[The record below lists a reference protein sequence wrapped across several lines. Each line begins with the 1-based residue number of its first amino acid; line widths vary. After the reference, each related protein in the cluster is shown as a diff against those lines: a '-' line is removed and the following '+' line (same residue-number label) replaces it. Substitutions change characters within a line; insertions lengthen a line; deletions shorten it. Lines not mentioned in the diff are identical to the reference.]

1 MTQHKRNT
9 VETLLANGVSQH
21 EIHRKTGID
30 RKTIRK
36 IGRER
41 VAPPANSSMATGSGE
56 ACGQIPPPR
65 PPAPTASGSAA
76 ARSACEPYRDW
87 IEAQIRLG
95 RNAMAIYQDLVD
107 QYGFASRYNSVKR
120 CCRSLRQTEPAQ
132 FDRLEFL
139 PGEEAQVDYGEGAL
153 TLYNGRYRRPR
164 LFVMT
169 LRHSRRSFRKVVWNS
184 STETW
189 ARLHEEAFRY
199 FGGCVQYVVLDN
211 LKEGVIKPDIFEP
224 ELNRVYAEMLKHYGV
239 VADAARV
246 RDPNRKG
253 TVESAIQ
260 HTQTTALKGRRFDS
274 IEAQNQFLAH
284 WETNWAAKRIHG
296 RAKRQ
301 VEEMFQEER
310 AHLKPLPVE
319 SFRYFTEC
327 VRTVQDDTT
336 VQVDGAW
343 YAARPAGIGTQVL
356 VRCFRHEIE
365 LHHLQTLVLIRRHTR
380 IAKGAVELPDAE
392 RVFNPSRQT
401 RTLLARASD
410 VGPHTAAVCQ
420 RLFDQQGRLAHR
432 RLWGIVGLA
441 KRYPAWI
448 LEQAC
453 AEVASQAVPSYK
465 VIRTLADQFL
475 AKMAERL
482 DPRQADSALE
492 VLALTQTHELIRDV
506 SEYGAFFQRAS
517 TQADA
522 AGDLPPLPGHQAQG
536 EMLPR
541 RSESF
546 PFYSATGVVYDHEH
560 AGNRTHLET
569 PALVRGARHAGDA
582 HSGIAGGQPELP
594 GNLLD
599 DLAG

>member
-1 MTQHKRNT
+1 VNVLTQQKRST
-9 VETLLANGVSQH
+9 VITLLENGVSQH

-36 IGRER
+36 IARGMLL
-41 VAPPANSSMATGSGE
+41 PANFPMATGSGVAGE
-56 ACGQIPPPR
+56 QIPPPR
-65 PPAPTASGSAA
+65 PPAPTAGGSPVV
-76 ARSACEPYRDW
+76 RSACEPHREW

-107 QYGFASRYNSVKR
+107 QHGFASRYNSVKR
-120 CCRSLRQTEPAQ
+120 FCRSLRKSAPAQ

-153 TLYNGRYRRPR
+153 TLHNGRYRRPR

-184 STETW
+184 GSETW

-260 HTQTTALKGRRFDS
+260 HTQATALKGRRFDS
-274 IEAQNQFLAH
+274 IEAQNTFLDH

-319 SFRYFTEC
+319 PFRYFTEC

-343 YAARPAGIGTQVL
+343 YAARPAGIGSQVL
-356 VRCFRHEIE
+356 VRCFLHEIE
-365 LHHLQTLVLIRRHTR
+365 IRDLQSLVLIRRHTR
-380 IAKGAVELPDAE
+380 IAKGAVELPEDE

-401 RTLLARASD
+401 KTLLARASD
-410 VGPHTAAVCQ
+410 VGPQTAAVCQ
-420 RLFDQQGRLAHR
+420 RLFDSQGREAHR

-453 AEVASQAVPSYK
+453 AQVQNQALPSYK
-465 VIRTLADQFL
+465 VIRTLADQCL
-475 AKMAERL
+475 AKLAERL
-482 DPRQADSALE
+482 DPRQADLALE
-492 VLALTQTHELIRDV
+492 APALTQTHELIRDV
-506 SEYGAFFQRAS
+506 AEYGAFFQRAS
-517 TQADA
+517 GQAA
-522 AGDLPPLPGHQAQG
+522 AADSTPPAGRQAGG

-541 RSESF
+541 PQASLSVPDSPRRQGCAA
-546 PFYSATGVVYDHEH
+546 PGC
-560 AGNRTHLET
+560 
-569 PALVRGARHAGDA
+569 AR
-582 HSGIAGGQPELP
+582 P
-594 GNLLD
+594 
-599 DLAG
+599 

>member
-1 MTQHKRNT
+1 MTQQKRST
-9 VETLLANGVSQH
+9 VITLLENGVSQH

-36 IGRER
+36 IARGMVE
-41 VAPPANSSMATGSGE
+41 PPANSPMATGSGVVE
-56 ACGQIPPPR
+56 GEQNPPPR
-65 PPAPTASGSAA
+65 PPAPAAAGSAA
-76 ARSACEPYRDW
+76 LRSACEPQREW
-87 IEAQIRLG
+87 IEAQIQLG

-107 QYGFASRYNSVKR
+107 HHGFASRYNSVKR
-120 CCRSLRQTEPAQ
+120 FCRSLRQTEPAQ

-153 TLYNGRYRRPR
+153 TLHNGRYRRPR

-184 STETW
+184 SSEIW

-224 ELNRVYAEMLKHYGV
+224 ELNRVYAEMLRHYGV

-260 HTQTTALKGRRFDS
+260 HTQATALKGRRFDS
-274 IEAQNQFLAH
+274 IEAQNEFLAH

-319 SFRYFTEC
+319 PFRYFTEC

-343 YAARPAGIGTQVL
+343 YAARPAGIGHQVL
-356 VRCFRHEIE
+356 VRCFLHEIE
-365 LHHLQTLVLIRRHTR
+365 IRDLKSLALIRRHTR
-380 IAKGAVELPDAE
+380 IAKGAVELPEDE

-401 RTLLARASD
+401 RQLLAKAKD
-410 VGPHTAAVCQ
+410 IGPQTEAVCQ
-420 RLFDQQGRLAHR
+420 RLFDNQGRESHR

-453 AEVASQAVPSYK
+453 AQVQNQALPSYK
-465 VIRTLADQFL
+465 VIRALADQFL
-475 AKMAERL
+475 AQMAERL
-482 DPRQADSALE
+482 DPRQADLALE
-492 VLALTQTHELIRDV
+492 VPTLTQTHELIRDV
-506 SEYGAFFQRAS
+506 TEYGAFFQRAS
-517 TQADA
+517 GQADA
-522 AGDLPPLPGHQAQG
+522 TTADAAPPAGRQAGG

-541 RSESF
+541 PQASLSVPGSPRRQGCAA
-546 PFYSATGVVYDHEH
+546 PVCKQH
-560 AGNRTHLET
+560 A
-569 PALVRGARHAGDA
+569 AR
-582 HSGIAGGQPELP
+582 P
-594 GNLLD
+594 
-599 DLAG
+599 

>member
-1 MTQHKRNT
+1 MKQQKRGA
-9 VETLLANGVSQH
+9 VETLLGNGVSQH

-30 RKTIRK
+30 RKTIRRIARA
-36 IGRER
+36 IGEMGS
-41 VAPPANSSMATGSGE
+41 NSSMATVSGIG
-56 ACGQIPPPR
+56 AMQIPPPR
-65 PPAPTASGSAA
+65 PPAPNV
-76 ARSACEPYRDW
+76 ARSACEPHREW

-107 QYGFASRYNSVKR
+107 HRGFTSRYNSVKR
-120 CCRSLRQTEPAQ
+120 FCCRQRRTEPAQ

-153 TLYNGRYRRPR
+153 TLHNGRHRRPR

-169 LRHSRRSFRKVVWNS
+169 LRYSRRSFRKVVWNS
-184 STETW
+184 STEAW

-199 FGGCVQYVVLDN
+199 FGGAVRYVVLDN

-224 ELNRVYAEMLKHYGV
+224 ELNRVYAEMLRHYGV

-260 HTQTTALKGRRFDS
+260 HTQATALRGRRFESLD
-274 IEAQNQFLAH
+274 AQNEFLAH
-284 WETNWAAKRIHG
+284 WEANWAAKRIHG

-310 AHLKPLPVE
+310 PHLQPLPVE
-319 SFRYFTEC
+319 PFRYFTEC
-327 VRTVQDDTT
+327 QRTVQDDTT

-356 VRCFRHEIE
+356 VRDFLHEIE
-365 LHHLQTLVLIRRHTR
+365 IRDITTLALIRRHAR

-401 RTLLARASD
+401 RQLLARAKGI
-410 VGPHTAAVCQ
+410 GPQTEAVCQ
-420 RLFDQQGRLAHR
+420 RLFDHQGREAHR

-441 KRYPAWI
+441 GRYPAWI

-453 AEVASQAVPSYK
+453 AQVASQAVPSYK
-465 VIRTLADQFL
+465 AIRTLADQFL
-475 AKMAERL
+475 ARMAERL
-482 DPRQADSALE
+482 DSRQAD
-492 VLALTQTHELIRDV
+492 LALDVPPLTQQHDLIRDV
-506 SEYGAFFQRAS
+506 AEYGAFFRQAS
-517 TQADA
+517 GQADTA
-522 AGDLPPLPGHQAQG
+522 AHEPPPSAGRQAGG

-541 RSESF
+541 PQASLSVLDPPRRQGCAS
-546 PFYSATGVVYDHEH
+546 PGC
-560 AGNRTHLET
+560 
-569 PALVRGARHAGDA
+569 AR
-582 HSGIAGGQPELP
+582 P
-594 GNLLD
+594 
-599 DLAG
+599 

>member
-1 MTQHKRNT
+1 
-9 VETLLANGVSQH
+9 
-21 EIHRKTGID
+21 
-30 RKTIRK
+30 
-36 IGRER
+36 
-41 VAPPANSSMATGSGE
+41 MATGSAGE
-56 ACGQIPPPR
+56 GEQVPPPR
-65 PPAPTASGSAA
+65 PPAPKE
-76 ARSACEPYRDW
+76 ARSACEPHREW

-107 QYGFASRYNSVKR
+107 HHGFASRYNSVKR
-120 CCRSLRQTEPAQ
+120 FCRSLRRVEPAQ

-153 TLYNGRYRRPR
+153 TLANGRYRRPR

-184 STETW
+184 SSETW

-199 FGGCVQYVVLDN
+199 FGGAVRYVVLDN

-224 ELNRVYAEMLKHYGV
+224 ELNRVYAEMLRHYGV

-260 HTQTTALKGRRFDS
+260 HTQATALKGRRFDS
-274 IEAQNQFLAH
+274 IEAQNEFLAH

-310 AHLKPLPVE
+310 PHLQALPTE
-319 SFRYFTEC
+319 PFRYFTEC

-343 YAARPAGIGTQVL
+343 YAARPAGIGHQVL
-356 VRCFRHEIE
+356 VRGFLHEIE
-365 LHHLQTLVLIRRHTR
+365 IRDIKTLALIRRHVR
-380 IAKGAVELPDAE
+380 IAKGAVELPEAE

-401 RTLLARASD
+401 RQLLARAKD
-410 VGPHTAAVCQ
+410 IGPQTEAVCQ
-420 RLFDQQGRLAHR
+420 RLFDHQGRESHR
-432 RLWGIVGLA
+432 RLWGIVGLGS
-441 KRYPAWI
+441 RYPAWI

-453 AEVASQAVPSYK
+453 AQVASQAMPSYK
-465 VIRTLADQFL
+465 VIRTLADQCL

-482 DPRQADSALE
+482 DPRQADLALE
-492 VLALTQTHELIRDV
+492 VQPLTQQHDLIRDV
-506 SEYGAFFQRAS
+506 AEYGAFFRQAS
-517 TQADA
+517 DQSAANDPPPSAGRQA
-522 AGDLPPLPGHQAQG
+522 GG
-536 EMLPR
+536 EILPR
-541 RSESF
+541 PQASLSVLDPPRRQE
-546 PFYSATGVVYDHEH
+546 SATPGC
-560 AGNRTHLET
+560 
-569 PALVRGARHAGDA
+569 AR
-582 HSGIAGGQPELP
+582 P
-594 GNLLD
+594 
-599 DLAG
+599 

>member
-1 MTQHKRNT
+1 MNVLTQQKRSA
-9 VETLLANGVSQH
+9 VVTLLANGVSQH

-36 IGRER
+36 IAWGMV
-41 VAPPANSSMATGSGE
+41 VAPAPNSSMATDSVVVAE
-56 ACGQIPPPR
+56 QIPPPR
-65 PPAPTASGSAA
+65 PPALTAGANPVV
-76 ARSACEPYRDW
+76 RSACESHRKW

-107 QYGFASRYNSVKR
+107 QHGFTGRYNSVKR
-120 CCRSLRQTEPAQ
+120 FCRSLRQTEPAQ

-153 TLYNGRYRRPR
+153 TLHNGRYRRPR

-184 STETW
+184 SSATW

-199 FGGCVQYVVLDN
+199 FGGVVQYVVLDN

-260 HTQTTALKGRRFDS
+260 HTQATALKGRRFDS
-274 IEAQNQFLAH
+274 IEAQNEFLDH

-301 VEEMFQEER
+301 VEDMFQEER
-310 AHLKPLPVE
+310 AHLKPLPIE
-319 SFRYFTEC
+319 SFRYFTEY

-336 VQVDGAW
+336 VQVDSAW
-343 YAARPAGIGTQVL
+343 YAARPAGIGSQVL
-356 VRCFRHEIE
+356 VRGFDHEIE
-365 LHHLQTLVLIRRHTR
+365 IRHLQTLALIRRHTR

-401 RTLLARASD
+401 KTLLARASE

-420 RLFDQQGRLAHR
+420 RLFDSQGREAHR

-448 LEQAC
+448 LEHAC
-453 AEVASQAVPSYK
+453 AQVQNQVLPSYK
-465 VIRTLADQFL
+465 VIRTLADQYL

-482 DPRQADSALE
+482 DPRQAD
-492 VLALTQTHELIRDV
+492 LALDVPVLTQEHDLIRDV
-506 SEYGAFFQRAS
+506 SEYAAFFTHAS
-517 TQADA
+517 GQADVTVRDQPLTA
-522 AGDLPPLPGHQAQG
+522 CRQAGG

-541 RSESF
+541 PQASLSVPNSPRRQGCAA
-546 PFYSATGVVYDHEH
+546 PGGKEH
-560 AGNRTHLET
+560 A
-569 PALVRGARHAGDA
+569 AR
-582 HSGIAGGQPELP
+582 P
-594 GNLLD
+594 
-599 DLAG
+599 